1 MDKTGEQLYLEREQ
15 RIQNAIQLK
24 MPDRVPIMLNLGYF
38 PAKYAGITCAD
49 AFYDLTKWKLAI
61 RKTITELAPDF
72 HLYMRPMSGCALEAL
87 DHKQMLWPGGHGY
100 SPNHTFQFV
109 EGEYMKADEY
119 DTFLEDPT
127 DFLIRTYMPRVNGA
141 LQSLQQLPHLTVL
154 LFGPTAILGLPG
166 LEGSIEALSKAR
178 QEILRWD
185 SEMNLFDAEITQLG
199 FPAYTRVSAFTP
211 FDIISDRLRGMR
223 GSMLDMY
230 KRPEKLSKTCDK
242 LLPILLR
249 SAIAHARASGIPR
262 VYMPL
267 HRGAEGFMSLKQFET
282 FYWPTL
288 KGMILG
294 FIEAGLTPCP
304 FFEGDYTSRLKYLLE
319 LPKAKV
325 IGHFDNSDINKVK
338 EVLGNHICI
347 MGNVPPSLLQIGTK
361 QEVKDYCKKL
371 IDDIG
376 KGGGFILASRS
387 AVDEAKPENVKTM
400 IDFTKEYGVY
410 R

>member
-1 MDKTGEQLYLEREQ
+1 
-15 RIQNAIQLK
+15 
-24 MPDRVPIMLNLGYF
+24 
-38 PAKYAGITCAD
+38 
-49 AFYDLTKWKLAI
+49 
-61 RKTITELAPDF
+61 
-72 HLYMRPMSGCALEAL
+72 
-87 DHKQMLWPGGHGY
+87 
-100 SPNHTFQFV
+100 
-109 EGEYMKADEY
+109 
-119 DTFLEDPT
+119 
-127 DFLIRTYMPRVNGA
+127 
-141 LQSLQQLPHLTVL
+141 L

-166 LEGSIEALSKAR
+166 LEGSITALSKAR

-185 SEMNLFDAEITQLG
+185 SEMNLFDEEIKQLG

-211 FDIISDRLRGMR
+211 FDIVSDRLRGMR

-230 KRPEKLSKTCDK
+230 KRPEKLIKTCDK

-249 SAIAHARASGIPR
+249 SAVAHAKATGIPR

-376 KGGGFILASRS
+376 KGGGFIMASRS
-387 AVDEAKPENVKTM
+387 AIDEAKPENVKAM
-400 IDFTKEYGVY
+400 IDFAKEYGVY